1 VERLEKIHRCA
12 TKLVTSLHDMSYQKR
27 LQALDLPSLVYRRYR
42 GDMIEVYK
50 FIHGIYKS
58 GHNLLPL
65 APLSALRG
73 HIYKLK
79 KRHSYT
85 QLRSIFFS
93 FRVVNLW
100 NNLPSDVVSAPSV
113 NAFKERLDKHWK
125 DYCFTL
131 DPEDFIRR

>member
-1 VERLEKIHRCA
+1 
-12 TKLVTSLHDMSYQKR
+12 M
-27 LQALDLPSLVYRRYR
+27 DLPSLVYRRYR
-42 GDMIEVYK
+42 CDMIEIYK

-65 APLSALRG
+65 APSSALRG

-79 KRHSYT
+79 KRHCYS
-85 QLRSIFFS
+85 QMRSNFFS

-113 NAFKERLDKHWK
+113 NVFKERLDKHWK
-125 DYCFTL
+125 EYLLYTRPCGFYSTITSDQLTRL
-131 DPEDFIRR
+131 SGLMSRAEDKGKGNMFIAPS

>member
-1 VERLEKIHRCA
+1 
-12 TKLVTSLHDMSYQKR
+12 
-27 LQALDLPSLVYRRYR
+27 
-42 GDMIEVYK
+42 MIEVYK
-50 FIHGIYKS
+50 FIHGIYKC
-58 GHNLLPL
+58 GHNLLSL
-65 APLSALRG
+65 APSSALRG

-79 KRHSYT
+79 KRHCYN

-100 NNLPSDVVSAPSV
+100 NNLPSDVVSAPSA

-125 DYCFTL
+125 KYRFTL